1 MATETT
7 KTDKNEEAGGVT
19 DTGLDKD
26 TSEET
31 AGKTGES
38 SAAAASAEENPRT
51 ETLTDDGLAED
62 DLDDEGPG
70 DDGTARATALRRGS
84 GLGAGAAAVVSAG
97 LGLSSITGTSLSE
110 MLRDRKQLIGQIE
123 SSAQGAQGGGGG
135 ADQINALYGAP
146 WHATALLNGIFALL
160 AVLVGGVL
168 LALAARRAD
177 TRSWVKGVALGGV
190 ILGVIGLVV
199 AGGMYLDLF
208 ASAPEVP
215 SAPAGQP
222 AQ

>member
-7 KTDKNEEAGGVT
+7 KT
-19 DTGLDKD
+19 
-26 TSEET
+26 EET
-31 AGKTGES
+31 AATTAKTDTDTKTVDAADET
-38 SAAAASAEENPRT
+38 AAAPDDART
-51 ETLTDDGLAED
+51 EILQDDGP
-62 DLDDEGPG
+62 DEIHVEETVVATDVPRG
-70 DDGTARATALRRGS
+70 GT
-84 GLGAGAAAVVSAG
+84 GAGAGAVVSAA
-97 LGLSSITGTSLSE
+97 LGFASLTGTSLSE

-123 SSAQGAQGGGGG
+123 SSAQGPQGGGGG

-168 LALAARRAD
+168 FALVAKRAE
-177 TRSWVKGVALGGV
+177 TASWVKAVALGGV

-208 ASAPEVP
+208 APAPEMP
-215 SAPAGQP
+215 SAPAGPP